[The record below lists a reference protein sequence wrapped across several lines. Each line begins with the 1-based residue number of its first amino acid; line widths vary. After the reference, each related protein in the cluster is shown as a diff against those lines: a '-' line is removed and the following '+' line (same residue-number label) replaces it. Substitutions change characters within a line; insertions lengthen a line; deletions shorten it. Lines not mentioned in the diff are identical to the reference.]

1 MKSLLKIVCAGLLT
15 TLLVCTAFGQRPR
28 ISESSGTDD
37 QPAPAPATVKAKY
50 EGGIFGY
57 NQKQDGTLFFDD
69 VNTRLVFR
77 NKYGKELFSIP
88 YAAVLSTFGDTQ
100 SRRPTA
106 ASVIGSAVP
115 YGLGL
120 PALFIKKKY
129 RYLTMQFEDPDT
141 RVAGA
146 TSFKLENKETLASVV
161 NTLGKKA
168 GLTQRGEVFV
178 RVRPKME
185 PVSSASTAIFRV
197 DDREPVES
205 GVLNGRA
212 ISLPQPE
219 YPREARDAK
228 VTGNVTVQVIVDEK
242 GDVISAKAISGHPM
256 LQQAAVDAAR
266 QAKFAPT
273 TAGNQ
278 PVKVSGLITYNFE
291 IR

>member
-15 TLLVCTAFGQRPR
+15 TLLVCTAFAQRPR
-28 ISESSGTDD
+28 IAENSSSDD
-37 QPAPAPATVKAKY
+37 PPPPAPATVKAKY

-69 VNTRLVFR
+69 ASTRLVFR

-88 YAAVLSTFGDTQ
+88 YAAVLSAFGDTQ

-106 ASVIGSAVP
+106 ATVIGSAVP

-141 RVAGA
+141 RVAGV

-178 RVRPKME
+178 RTRPKME
-185 PVSSASTAIFRV
+185 PVSSTSTAIIRV

-228 VTGNVTVQVIVDEK
+228 VAGNVTVQVVVDEK
-242 GDVISAKAISGHPM
+242 GDVISAKALSGHPM
-256 LQQAAVDAAR
+256 LHDAAVEAAR

-291 IR
+291 LR